1 MALSPR
7 NMNHKLWVM
16 NIYDV
21 IEIFQTGQL
30 EWSLKDNYNNEKYI
44 YNSDPTQ
51 NEKWWFEIRR
61 WIAKDE
67 QKAKII
73 KSKQLKQSWRKI
85 LNFSSTSGW
94 LPVVSCR
101 ETSLFGRFRLEKSG
115 INWRKA
121 ISFFLQFWIKYS
133 HLGQTSADSAVRI
146 LSGNTVRYLTVKIKF
161 KFEIQTLENPPDW
174 KFQILPDRHHTTNR
188 IRTALSADVWFGV
201 I

>member
-1 MALSPR
+1 
-7 NMNHKLWVM
+7 M

-73 KSKQLKQSWRKI
+73 KSKQLKQSLRKI
-85 LNFSSTSGW
+85 FNFCSTSGR
-94 LPVVSCR
+94 LPVVIFKFYSEKR
-101 ETSLFGRFRLEKSG
+101 RF
-115 INWRKA
+115 
-121 ISFFLQFWIKYS
+121 
-133 HLGQTSADSAVRI
+133 SADFDLKKWNV
-146 LSGNTVRYLTVKIKF
+146 SGV
-161 KFEIQTLENPPDW
+161 D
-174 KFQILPDRHHTTNR
+174 
-188 IRTALSADVWFGV
+188 
-201 I
+201 